1 VVYPFDAGLF
11 LGVGVRFQ
19 WENVEK
25 RVIRYVAE
33 GDDWNWKDYHKMARI
48 SSFAMHNLGHK
59 VDVIFDLTQSVR
71 LPGGA
76 IAHLRSLGKTE
87 GAPLT
92 GRVIII
98 GLDASI
104 EERLLAGGSTRVLEF
119 RDQKICFADNE
130 EQAQSILGTFQT
142 AAQ

>member
-1 VVYPFDAGLF
+1 M
-11 LGVGVRFQ
+11 GVRFQ
-19 WENVEK
+19 WESAEK

-33 GDDWNWKDYHKMARI
+33 GDDWNWKDYHKIARI

-59 VDVIFDLTQSVR
+59 VDVIFDLTQSTR

-76 IAHLRSLGKTE
+76 IAHLRSLGKSE
-87 GAPLT
+87 GAPLS
-92 GRVIII
+92 GRVIIV

-104 EERLLAGGSTRVLEF
+104 EQRLLAGSAIRSLEF
-119 RDQKICFADNE
+119 GDQKLCFADNE

-142 AAQ
+142 AAP